1 MNLAKVTLNVIIA
14 RMIQR
19 ELQGK
24 ILDLLGQEAA
34 VGILGPRQ
42 VGKTTLALALKT
54 ARKSIYLDLESPI
67 DRKKLEDPYAFLEMY
82 PNSSIILDEIQRVP
96 DLFPILRG
104 VIDREKRNNSDTGRF
119 LILGSASLDLLK
131 QSSESLAG
139 RIAFVELKPINSLE
153 LKKEKRELEKLWL
166 RGGFP
171 RSYLAD
177 SEEKSLQWRQSFIST
192 YLERDIPQLGPKIP
206 SETLRR
212 FWTMLAHLQGSSLN
226 AAQIAGSL
234 EVSGMTVG
242 RYLDLMVDLFLVRRL
257 SPWYSNAGKRLIK
270 SPKVYVRDSGL
281 VHALL
286 NIKDFSALLSH
297 PVNGFSYEGFI
308 IENIIASLPF
318 GADFGFYRTSAG
330 AEIDLVIKMPSTEL
344 IAVDVKRNKTP
355 KVEKGFHIACDDL
368 KCDKRFVV
376 YPGNEKF
383 PLASGVVAIG
393 LSDLLN
399 TLK

>member
-153 LKKEKRELEKLWL
+153 LKKEKGELEKLWL